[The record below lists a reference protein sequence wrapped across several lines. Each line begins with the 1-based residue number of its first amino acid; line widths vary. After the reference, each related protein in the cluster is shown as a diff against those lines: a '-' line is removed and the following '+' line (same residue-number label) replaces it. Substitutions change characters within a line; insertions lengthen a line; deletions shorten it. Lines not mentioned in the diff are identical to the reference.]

1 MAEPTAF
8 TTAVSRRALLALGA
22 AGIAATRARA
32 ADEPYPQRPIRM
44 LVGFPAGG
52 FTDVMARVLAEPMG
66 TALGQRIVVEN
77 VSGAAGVLA
86 ATQLSVAPPD
96 GYTLLMGHTT
106 ANAAAPALMK
116 SLRYDP
122 LTAFAPVTLA
132 AAQAHAV
139 LVRPDAGFDTIADF
153 LARARREPGKLSYAS
168 SGPGSVQHLAGELF
182 KRLSGL
188 DLNHIPYR
196 GSAPAL
202 TDVVA
207 GHVDVAFDGIG
218 TAQSQLQSGALKP
231 LAVTTLERSPRYPD
245 LPTLDQAGLTG
256 YRMASWFGIFA
267 PAGTSGAIVARLN
280 AEAVKAL
287 ATPAVRKVLDDAA
300 ATPGGNSP
308 AAFSEFVRSETAR
321 LGELIRAANITME

>member
-1 MAEPTAF
+1 MSTHAL
-8 TTAVSRRALLALGA
+8 SRRSLIALGA
-22 AGIAATRARA
+22 AGLAATQVRA
-32 ADEPYPQRPIRM
+32 ANDVYPQRTIRM

-77 VSGAAGVLA
+77 MGGAAGTLA
-86 ATQLSVAPPD
+86 ATQLATAAND

-122 LTAFAPVTLA
+122 LTAFAPITLA

-139 LVRPDAGFDTIADF
+139 LVRPNAGFKTIEEL
-153 LARARREPGKLSYAS
+153 LARARSAPGKLTYAS

-182 KRLSGL
+182 KRLAKV
-188 DLNHIPYR
+188 DLTHVPYR

-202 TDVVA
+202 TDVIA

-218 TAQSQLQSGALKP
+218 TAQSQLQSRALMP
-231 LAVTTLERSPRYPD
+231 LAVTTLTRSPRYPD
-245 LPTLDQAGLTG
+245 LPTLDQVGLTG
-256 YRMASWFGIFA
+256 YQMASWFGIFA
-267 PAGTSGAIVARLN
+267 PAGTAPAIVNRLN

-287 ATPAVRKVLDDAA
+287 TTPSVRKVLDDAA
-300 ATPGGNSP
+300 ATAGGNSP
-308 AAFSEFVRSETAR
+308 AAFTEFVRSETLR

>member
-1 MAEPTAF
+1 MSNNAL
-8 TTAVSRRALLALGA
+8 SRRSLMALGM
-22 AGIAATRARA
+22 AGLAATRVRA
-32 ADEPYPQRPIRM
+32 ADEAYPQRPIRM

-66 TALGQRIVVEN
+66 NALGQRIVVEN
-77 VSGAAGVLA
+77 IGGAAGTLA
-86 ATQLSVAPPD
+86 ATQLATAPAD

-122 LTAFAPVTLA
+122 LTAFAPITLA

-139 LVRPDAGFDTIADF
+139 LVRPDAGFKTIDD
-153 LARARREPGKLSYAS
+153 LLTRARNAPGKLTYAS

-188 DLNHIPYR
+188 DLTHVPYR

-202 TDVVA
+202 TDVIA

-218 TAQSQLQSGALKP
+218 TAQSQLQSGALMP

-245 LPTLDQAGLTG
+245 LPTLDQAGLKG
-256 YRMASWFGIFA
+256 YRMASWFGLFA
-267 PAGTSGAIVARLN
+267 PAGTSAAIVNRLN

-287 ATPAVRKVLDDAA
+287 ATAPVRKVLDDAA
-300 ATPGGNSP
+300 ATAGGNSP
-308 AAFSEFVRSETAR
+308 EAFAEFVRSETMR

>member
-1 MAEPTAF
+1 MSTNALT
-8 TTAVSRRALLALGA
+8 RRSLIAGGLGF
-22 AGIAATRARA
+22 AATRAGA
-32 ADEPYPQRPIRM
+32 QAPYPQRPIRM

-66 TALGQRIVVEN
+66 NELGQRIVVEN

-86 ATQLSVAPPD
+86 ATQLASAPSD

-122 LTAFAPVTLA
+122 LTAFVPITLA

-139 LVRPDAGFDTIADF
+139 LVRPDAGFKTIDDL

-188 DLNHIPYR
+188 DLTHIPYR

-202 TDVVA
+202 TDVIA

-218 TAQSQLQSGALKP
+218 TAMGHLQSGALVP

-256 YRMASWFGIFA
+256 YRMASWFGLFA
-267 PAGTSGAIVARLN
+267 PTGTPPAIVARLN
-280 AEAVKAL
+280 AEVVKAL
-287 ATPAVRKVLDDAA
+287 ATPSVRKVLDDAA

-308 AAFSEFVRSETAR
+308 EAFSAFVRSETAR

>member
-1 MAEPTAF
+1 M
-8 TTAVSRRALLALGA
+8 
-22 AGIAATRARA
+22 
-32 ADEPYPQRPIRM
+32 
-44 LVGFPAGG
+44 
-52 FTDVMARVLAEPMG
+52 AEPMG
-66 TALGQRIVVEN
+66 EALGRRIVVEN

-86 ATQLSVAPPD
+86 ATQLSTAPPD

-122 LTAFAPVTLA
+122 LTAFAPITLA

-139 LVRPDAGFDTIADF
+139 LVRPDAGFDTIQDF
-153 LARARREPGKLSYAS
+153 MERVRREPGKLTYAS

-188 DLNHIPYR
+188 DLTHVPYR

-218 TAQSQLQSGALKP
+218 TAQALLQGGALKP
-231 LAVTTLERSPRYPD
+231 LAVTTRERSARYPD
-245 LPTLDQAGLTG
+245 LPTLDQAGLKG
-256 YRMASWFGIFA
+256 YYMASWFGIFA
-267 PAGTSGAIVARLN
+267 PAGTPDAIVARLN

-287 ATPAVRKVLDDAA
+287 TTAPVRRVLDDAA

-308 AAFSEFVRSETAR
+308 DDFREFVRSETVR
-321 LGELIRAANITME
+321 LGALIRAANITMD